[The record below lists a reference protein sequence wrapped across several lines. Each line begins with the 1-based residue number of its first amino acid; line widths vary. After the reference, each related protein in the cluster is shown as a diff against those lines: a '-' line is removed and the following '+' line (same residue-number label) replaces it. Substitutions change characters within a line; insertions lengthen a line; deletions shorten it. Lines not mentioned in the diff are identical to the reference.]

1 MTTLTI
7 LFPLL
12 GAVGVLIS
20 IGLALAG
27 QILPIIGYL
36 LVIVWLV
43 LAVYV
48 IFFREREVDRLVR

>member
-48 IFFREREVDRLVR
+48 IFFREREVDRLLH